1 MISSKKLKLKAS
13 TNLTYEDEAIYDLWL
28 KLILGIVLAG
38 TFIGGLLLIRE
49 DLGAAL
55 AMLGITL
62 FDALLFKVILP
73 RRYQIFEDKV
83 RMLS

>member
-1 MISSKKLKLKAS
+1 MISSKKLKLRAS

-28 KLILGIVLAG
+28 KLVLGIVLAV
-38 TFIGGLLLIRE
+38 TFVGGLLLIRE
-49 DLGAAL
+49 DLGATL
-55 AMLGITL
+55 AMLRITL

>member
-1 MISSKKLKLKAS
+1 MSSSKKLKLKAL

-28 KLILGIVLAG
+28 KFILGIVLAV
-38 TFIGGLLLIRE
+38 TFVGGLLLIRE
-49 DLGAAL
+49 DLRAAL

>member
-1 MISSKKLKLKAS
+1 M
-13 TNLTYEDEAIYDLWL
+13 
-28 KLILGIVLAG
+28 LAV
-38 TFIGGLLLIRE
+38 TFVGGLLLIRE

-62 FDALLFKVILP
+62 LDALVFKVILP

>member
-13 TNLTYEDEAIYDLWL
+13 TNLTYEDGAIYDLWL
-28 KLILGIVLAG
+28 KLVLGIVLAV
-38 TFIGGLLLIRE
+38 TFVGGLLLIRE